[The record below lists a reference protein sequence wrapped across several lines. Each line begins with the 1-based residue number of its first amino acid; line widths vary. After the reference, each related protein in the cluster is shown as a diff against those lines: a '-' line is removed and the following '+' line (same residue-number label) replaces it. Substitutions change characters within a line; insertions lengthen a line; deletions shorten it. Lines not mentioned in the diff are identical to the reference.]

1 MKFLR
6 AELHNHS
13 TESDGALTTE
23 QLTAYAAEKRF
34 GVLALTDHNT
44 VSGHAKVYQ
53 AIRRGG
59 YNLSLLP
66 GVEITTFY
74 GHVLALGLV
83 QMPDFTSLDPRSPEP
98 FFAALRA
105 AGARAVGIA
114 HPFCLGSPL
123 YIGCRFEMDIHDWNA
138 VDYIEVVNT
147 SASESGLTSPQ
158 VAEAFNGN
166 PKALAL
172 WEKLVLEGRRI
183 AAVTG
188 KDLHRLPQET
198 PVFTTYAMV
207 EEDCPLQPADAV
219 LGAILRQRTLITK
232 GPLFSASIREDQ
244 VAITFD
250 TSADYLGWNPKK
262 AAEPLLELRDSTGA
276 IRWVST
282 DLQNPAVL
290 PLTPGAESAVVK
302 LYDGRR
308 DFEHLLAVGAPLYR
322 AREEK
327 E

>member
-105 AGARAVGIA
+105 AGARAV
-114 HPFCLGSPL
+114 
-123 YIGCRFEMDIHDWNA
+123 
-138 VDYIEVVNT
+138 VDDD
-147 SASESGLTSPQ
+147 
-158 VAEAFNGN
+158 VAELIVDGFSDGACGNVQRTSRRIRHDDANGIGTGSR
-166 PKALAL
+166 LR
-172 WEKLVLEGRRI
+172 EGR
-183 AAVTG
+183 
-188 KDLHRLPQET
+188 
-198 PVFTTYAMV
+198 
-207 EEDCPLQPADAV
+207 
-219 LGAILRQRTLITK
+219 QRDRRK
-232 GPLFSASIREDQ
+232 QRGR
-244 VAITFD
+244 
-250 TSADYLGWNPKK
+250 GR
-262 AAEPLLELRDSTGA
+262 AAEQCATIDRNHFIFLLS
-276 IRWVST
+276 
-282 DLQNPAVL
+282 
-290 PLTPGAESAVVK
+290 
-302 LYDGRR
+302 
-308 DFEHLLAVGAPLYR
+308 
-322 AREEK
+322 
-327 E
+327 